1 MVKRRK
7 REVPASVKDERLIQK
22 RRNQIINGAVA
33 LIKEKGYHRMTTRE
47 IAKASGFSIGTL
59 YEYIRTKEDVL
70 YLVCDRIYDQVS
82 DRLQVIMDTEPGTV
96 EGLKT
101 AIAHFFRVMDE
112 MQDEVLIMYQ
122 ELKSLTKDALGY
134 VLEKEL
140 LLVELFREMLQRCVN
155 NNELDLTEEQIDLA
169 AHNIYVQGQMW
180 GFRRWILGKMYTLDE
195 YIELQT
201 SFFLD
206 SLQAQKSGQF
216 N

>member
-1 MVKRRK
+1 MQ
-7 REVPASVKDERLIQK
+7 ASVKDERLIQK
-22 RRNQIINGAVA
+22 RRDQIINGAVA

-47 IAKASGFSIGTL
+47 IARASGFSIGTL

-82 DRLQVIMDTEPGTV
+82 DRLQIIIDTELGSI
-96 EGLKT
+96 EGVRH

-122 ELKSLTKDALGY
+122 ELKSLTKDALAY

-140 LLVELFREMLQRCVN
+140 LLVELFRKMLERCVEN
-155 NNELDLTEEQIDLA
+155 KELKLNEAQIKMA

-180 GFRRWILGKMYTLDE
+180 GFRRWVLGKMYTLEE

-201 SFFLD
+201 SFFLEG
-206 SLQAQKSGQF
+206 LQVEKSNQL

>member
-1 MVKRRK
+1 MH
-7 REVPASVKDERLIQK
+7 ASVKDERLVQK

-47 IAKASGFSIGTL
+47 IARASGFSIGTL

-82 DRLQVIMDTEPGTV
+82 ERLQIIMDTELGTV
-96 EGLKT
+96 EGLRR
-101 AIAHFFRVMDE
+101 AIGHFFRVMDE

-122 ELKSLTKDALGY
+122 ELKSLTKDALPY

-140 LLVELFREMLQRCVN
+140 LLVDFFKQMLERCVEN
-155 NNELDLTEEQIDLA
+155 KELALTKAQVNMA

-180 GFRRWILGKMYTLDE
+180 GFRRWILGKTYTLEE

-201 SFFLD
+201 SFFLEG
-206 SLQAQKSGQF
+206 LKITKSNQP